1 MTIIYCKFLVFII
14 SSSCLLYDSIPKKK
28 HFCPI
33 CQHEFAFNSITPHLN
48 ASTLYLNNVGRSDI
62 SDKRIHFILSRMPK
76 YSASYTIREEMSRF
90 SCSDNFDFLS
100 LLPQFVY
107 LKERF

>member
-28 HFCPI
+28 HIFVPFECVNTSFKQCRCKNI
-33 CQHEFAFNSITPHLN
+33 N
-48 ASTLYLNNVGRSDI
+48 RSDI

-76 YSASYTIREEMSRF
+76 YRASYTIREEMSRF
-90 SCSDNFDFLS
+90 SCSDNLDFLS